1 MKDQKKALVVDDD
14 DDFLFQQ
21 KSALESLGF
30 KVETAGGRQEALE
43 KLKEYK
49 PDLALVDLMMEEKD
63 GGFILAHQIKRMSPA
78 LPVILVTAVTA
89 ETGLQFSLDSQG
101 AQRWIRADAILTKP
115 IRLEQ
120 LKKEIER
127 VMA

>member
-14 DDFLFQQ
+14 EDFLFQQ
-21 KSALESLGF
+21 KKALESLGF
-30 KVETAGGRQEALE
+30 EVETAGGRLEALE
-43 KLKEYK
+43 KLEQYK

-63 GGFILAHQIKRMSPA
+63 GGFVLAHQIKRKIPS

-89 ETGLQFSLDSQG
+89 ETGLQFAMDSQG

-120 LKKEIER
+120 LKREVER